1 MYNYL
6 VLVNE
11 KLHYTFK
18 LFDCDG
24 NGVIDILEMETVFV
38 SLVAIANSSESD
50 QMKRNKKRREDEAR
64 EAKIQREKEAEQ
76 MMLERERE
84 LENRKYQVEALSHN
98 FKVKLQRNKRSMSST
113 KNKRVETAKGRKR
126 RDFLEDSKEKLK
138 NTLEIAKELS
148 DPLRDYRKY
157 DTRKRAQELFTSFD
171 SDNSGFITESQFI
184 EGCKSDET
192 FVKIFSEPNTEFI
205 LGYSDDQTSIN

>member
-1 MYNYL
+1 MIFLLL
-6 VLVNE
+6 VDE
-11 KLHYTFK
+11 KLHHTFK
-18 LFDCDG
+18 LFDADG

-64 EAKIQREKEAEQ
+64 EAKIQHEKQTAL
-76 MMLERERE
+76 MMAERERE
-84 LENRKYQVEALSHN
+84 LENRKYQVKALSLN
-98 FKVKLQRNKRSMSST
+98 FKVKLQRNKKSLSSK

-126 RDFLEDSKEKLK
+126 RDIPEDSKEKLE
-138 NTLEIAKELS
+138 NTLQISKELS

-157 DTRKRAQELFTSFD
+157 DTRKRAQELFSSFD
-171 SDNSGFITESQFI
+171 SDNTGFITESQFI

-192 FVKIFSEPNTEFI
+192 FVKIFSEPNTDFI
-205 LGYSDDQTSIN
+205 LGFSDD

>member
-1 MYNYL
+1 M
-6 VLVNE
+6 
-11 KLHYTFK
+11 HHTFK

-64 EAKIQREKEAEQ
+64 EAKIQREKETEQ

-84 LENRKYQVEALSHN
+84 LENRKYQVKALSLN
-98 FKVKLQRNKRSMSST
+98 FKVKLQRNKRSLSST

-126 RDFLEDSKEKLK
+126 RDFSEDSKEKLE
-138 NTLEIAKELS
+138 NTLQIAKELS

-157 DTRKRAQELFTSFD
+157 DTRKRAQELFSSFD

-184 EGCKSDET
+184 EGCKTDET
-192 FVKIFSEPNTEFI
+192 FVKLFSEPNTDFI
-205 LGYSDDQTSIN
+205 LGFSDDHNQ